1 MKKKVILLLAITLVC
16 VLALFALTACN
27 SNKTEVGKDILA
39 SLNGDF
45 EYDTISSD
53 MKISFWHST
62 LANGSIAIQPTRES
76 DKKLSDFDF
85 GNGYLALK
93 SQGDFNYVYQTFEV
107 DKKAIYKVTVD
118 LRISGNISTNDG
130 AYVTFK
136 ENLDYKFIN
145 ATSTTSSD
153 TEKNYGSWKHKTFYV
168 RPKNMNNLTICLC
181 VNTGSQS
188 EAVTAYYDNITFTKV
203 NASDVPAEV
212 KVTDIVQTKDSATY
226 NSTATGIAF
235 IVVLAILSLCI
246 LYAAYIIIRRLYAKQ
261 DCFVSIEDT
270 AVSKKG
276 ASKAKDFFK
285 NPWTIGCII
294 MLGTFLVRLVLLLT
308 TYGMGK
314 DMTSLIGLG
323 YNVRKTDSLIN
334 AYNNGIISG
343 SSYPNIAPGALYI
356 LAILANI
363 VDPGVNLFGASVL
376 VRLIEV
382 FADMAIVGMIYFFG
396 KKYVGNKLS
405 TVYASLYAILPVTFV
420 LSGYVGT
427 FECLVIAL
435 TLCAVLLMI
444 EKKYIPMFVVITL
457 AAVLNVE
464 ALAVAPIMVAYL
476 GYQWYKDDK
485 DLKKVTKLRVLLPVG
500 LVLSVVL
507 AYIILLPVTIGN
519 IKAAPFGGFQFMV
532 RELSAN
538 TIFVNN
544 AFNLYSMVGM
554 NMTTAN
560 STASILNLVFLL
572 ILEVYVV
579 SLYIHNKN
587 KMEVLLLCSFIFA
600 VIAVFTLKITFTYL
614 ILAIAFG
621 LVYTMLSGDRRM
633 YFIMGVYSILLF
645 LNVAQLTNLS
655 GLFVQ
660 NQAIGSNTAAYADI
674 AVASYYELDA
684 FLIIFSI
691 FAVLVTLY
699 YFYVSY
705 NITNSEKIKDI
716 KPLSVPYTT
725 YLKSTFKNLG
735 TNIKGIFTKKADKNE

>member
-45 EYDTISSD
+45 EYDTISSG
-53 MKISFWHST
+53 MTISYWHST
-62 LANGSIAIQPTRES
+62 LANGSIAIQPTRSS
-76 DKKLSDFDF
+76 DKELDDFDF
-85 GNGYLALK
+85 GEGYLALK
-93 SQGDFNYVYQTFEV
+93 SQGDFNYVYQTIEV
-107 DKKAIYKVTVD
+107 DKKAVYKVTVD
-118 LRISGNISTNDG
+118 VRISGNISTNDG
-130 AYVTFK
+130 AYITFK
-136 ENLDYKFIN
+136 ENLDYKFIK
-145 ATSTTSSD
+145 ATSAT
-153 TEKNYGSWKHKTFYV
+153 KYGEWQQETFYV

-181 VNTGSQS
+181 INTGSQT
-188 EAVTAYYDNITFTKV
+188 EAITAFYDNITFTKV
-203 NASDVPAEV
+203 NASAVPEGT

-235 IVVLAILSLCI
+235 IVVLSVLSLCI
-246 LYAAYIIIRRLYAKQ
+246 LYAAYIIIKRLYSKQ

-270 AVSKKG
+270 ASTKKNT
-276 ASKAKDFFK
+276 SKASDFFK
-285 NPWTIGCII
+285 NPWTIACIL
-294 MLGTFLVRLVLLLT
+294 MLGAFAVRLILLLT
-308 TYGMGK
+308 TYGMGSN
-314 DMTSLIGLG
+314 MSALLNIG
-323 YNVRKTDSLIN
+323 YNTRKTSALIN
-334 AYNNGIISG
+334 AYGTGGVVTN
-343 SSYPNIAPGALYI
+343 SSVPNMAPGSLYI
-356 LAILANI
+356 LAILMNI
-363 VDPGVNLFGASVL
+363 VDPSINPFGASVL
-376 VRLIEV
+376 VRLVEV

-405 TVYASLYAILPVTFV
+405 TVYAGLYALLPVTFV
-420 LSGYVGT
+420 MSGYVGS
-427 FECLVIAL
+427 FECMVIAL
-435 TLCAVLLMI
+435 TLAAVILML
-444 EKKYIPMFVVITL
+444 EKQYIPMFVVITL

-476 GYQWYKDDK
+476 AYQWYRDDK
-485 DLKKVTKLRVLLPVG
+485 ELKKVTKTRIILPVG
-500 LVLSVVL
+500 LVLSIVL
-507 AYIILLPVTIGN
+507 AYLLVLPFTIVN
-519 IKAAPFGGFQFMV
+519 IKAAPFGGFTVMV
-532 RELSAN
+532 NELSNNA
-538 TIFVNN
+538 IFVNN

-587 KMEVLLLCSFIFA
+587 KMEILLLCSFVFA

-621 LVYTMLSGDRRM
+621 LIYTMISGDRRM
-633 YFIMGVYSILLF
+633 YFIIGAYSILLF
-645 LNVAQLTNLS
+645 LNIAQLTNLS

-660 NQAIGSNTAAYADI
+660 NQAIGSNPAAYTNID
-674 AVASYYELDA
+674 VASYYELDA
-684 FLIIFSI
+684 FLIVFSI

-725 YLKSTFKNLG
+725 YLKTTFKNLG
-735 TNIKGIFTKKADKNE
+735 TSIKGIFTKKADKE